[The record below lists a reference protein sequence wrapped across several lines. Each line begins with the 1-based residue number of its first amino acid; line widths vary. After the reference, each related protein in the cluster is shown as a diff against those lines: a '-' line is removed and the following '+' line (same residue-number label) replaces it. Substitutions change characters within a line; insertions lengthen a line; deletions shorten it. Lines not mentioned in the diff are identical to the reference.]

1 MASPLSRALEQ
12 GTCTSVQCCLPEQ
25 AAVWLGMTLG
35 TPCSP
40 ASPAELSL
48 PPASV
53 IQALGAFW
61 SLDLHVPGEEDREA
75 WQQASGLAELG
86 SVSRLAAG

>member
-1 MASPLSRALEQ
+1 MASPLSRALDQ
-12 GTCTSVQCCLPEQ
+12 GSRTRVHCCLPEQ
-25 AAVWLGMTLG
+25 AAVRSGMTLG

-40 ASPAELSL
+40 ASPAKLSL

-53 IQALGAFW
+53 IQAPGAFW
-61 SLDLHVPGEEDREA
+61 SLDLHMPGEEDRAA

-86 SVSRLAAG
+86 SFSCLAAG